1 MSIINIIGCPMSI
14 CFRWFRLNRIQRGDI
29 DFPVLQP
36 GKLELMSLL
45 YGETGMPEVNR
56 MTKIELDSS
65 VTLYRSSDLKLGEII
80 TEIVT
85 NVFQKDFR
93 SKGESEPEER

>member
-1 MSIINIIGCPMSI
+1 MKIDLNCRMCREIALTVNCPVPE
-14 CFRWFRLNRIQRGDI
+14 CGD
-29 DFPVLQP
+29 LR
-36 GKLELMSLL
+36 LMSLL